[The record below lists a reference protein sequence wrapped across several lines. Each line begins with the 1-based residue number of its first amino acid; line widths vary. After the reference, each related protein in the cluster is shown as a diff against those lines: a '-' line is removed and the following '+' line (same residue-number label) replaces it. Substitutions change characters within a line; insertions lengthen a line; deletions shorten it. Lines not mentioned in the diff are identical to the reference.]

1 MSKPG
6 EIRTGLTDETEV
18 RAMQRPLEIDLEAV
32 FAELREDAL
41 RELLR
46 AVKDGASPEQ
56 AIRRVIALLEE

>member
-6 EIRTGLTDETEV
+6 EIRTGMTDETAV

-32 FAELREDAL
+32 FAELRDDAL

-46 AVKDGASPEQ
+46 AVKEGASPEQ